1 MNPYTVPI
9 PKIPSVALEQCPLC
23 DSPITRKQFV
33 EVESRIRE
41 QEQRKLEEQRR
52 SLEAHQ
58 RKLDEQYRVKT
69 EAFRIETQNKAKAEA
84 DARVLAMTQERD
96 AAVARAKNVQEH
108 AQEQT
113 KKMVADAEIKV
124 RDEMA
129 KDYEKKHLARVAE
142 EARKLEAAQKAK
154 AEADARVLTI
164 TRERDAAVVQAKNV
178 QEQTQEQTK
187 KAVADAVTAARE
199 ALARD
204 NEKKDLARAAEAA
217 RERESLQKKISD
229 LQRQIANKT
238 ANALGD
244 DAEIDLF
251 EMLRDVFTDDRIT
264 RIQKGERGAD
274 IKHEVRYKGVV
285 AGMILFDS
293 KNRKAWQG
301 MFASKLKE
309 DQVAANADHAILS
322 TTAFPAGKKE
332 LCVDCDVIVA
342 RPGRVRELVQILRV
356 EIIKAHVAGL
366 TNQKRAEKRE
376 ALYQFISSETYRQKT
391 AEVTR
396 LTDEILGV
404 DVSEKEQHDRTWKKR
419 GSLVRQLQRAET
431 AIDTEISAI
440 VEGKSP

>member
-1 MNPYTVPI
+1 MTAIVSVPQI
-9 PKIPSVALEQCPLC
+9 AVVALEHCPLC

-33 EVESRIRE
+33 EIQSRIRE

-52 SLEAHQ
+52 SLEEHQ

-69 EAFRIETQNKAKAEA
+69 EAFRIETQKKAKAEA
-84 DARVLAMTQERD
+84 DARVLTITQERD
-96 AAVARAKNVQEH
+96 AAVAQAKNVQEH

-113 KKMVADAEIKV
+113 KKMVADAETKV
-124 RDEMA
+124 RDAMA
-129 KDYEKKHLARVAE
+129 KDYEKKDLARVAE
-142 EARKLEAAQKAK
+142 EARKLEAAQK
-154 AEADARVLTI
+154 TI
-164 TRERDAAVVQAKNV
+164 DH
-178 QEQTQEQTK
+178 
-187 KAVADAVTAARE
+187 
-199 ALARD
+199 
-204 NEKKDLARAAEAA
+204 
-217 RERESLQKKISD
+217 
-229 LQRQIANKT
+229 LQRQLANKT
-238 ANALGD
+238 ANELGD

-251 EMLRDVFTDDRIT
+251 EMLRDAFTDDRIT

-309 DQVAANADHAILS
+309 DQIASNADHAILS

-332 LCVDCDVIVA
+332 LCVECDVIVA

-419 GSLVRQLQRAET
+419 GSLVRQLQRAQT

-440 VEGKSP
+440 VEGKSA